1 MIRIAWVR
9 RLATAGVAMVA
20 IVSIVACRS
29 ARRSDAAVETTGVRA
44 AVGPVGSRPVEA
56 RERSRMGPESE
67 QQPDSNRAR
76 YPKAWE
82 VEVPA
87 RTRLDTLRRE
97 MDAQFPILPPKDLE
111 DQTPLPI
118 WFRVYLRK
126 KNPQLPTHGPY
137 QYPRT
142 ATRLLQW
149 MVAHPDSVEIPVSD
163 SV

>member
-1 MIRIAWVR
+1 MIRSTWAG
-9 RLATAGVAMVA
+9 RLATAGVAVVA

-29 ARRSDAAVETTGVRA
+29 ARRGDAAETTGVRA
-44 AVGPVGSRPVEA
+44 APAGSVGSRPVEA

-67 QQPDSNRAR
+67 QQPDSSRAR

-87 RTRLDTLRRE
+87 GTRLDTLRRE
-97 MDAQFPILPPKDLE
+97 MDAQFPVLPPKDLE

-126 KNPQLPTHGPY
+126 KNPGLPAHGPY

-149 MVAHPDSVEIPVSD
+149 MVAHPNSAEIPVPD